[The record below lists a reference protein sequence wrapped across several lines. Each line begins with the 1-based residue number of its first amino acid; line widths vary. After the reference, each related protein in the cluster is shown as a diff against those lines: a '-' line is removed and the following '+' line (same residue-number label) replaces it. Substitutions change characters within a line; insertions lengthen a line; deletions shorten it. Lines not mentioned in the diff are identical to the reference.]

1 MGVSPAEANSLVRLS
16 LGRET
21 TEAEID
27 RLLEILPVALRRA
40 RGQPG

>member
-1 MGVSPAEANSLVRLS
+1 MGTDLAIARGAIRFS

-27 RLLEILPVALRRA
+27 RVVELLEKGLKK
-40 RGQPG
+40 